1 MQVLAARARMA
12 DGDFAS
18 ARDALVRAYKLRPGW
33 AEMWLTAGELGILE
47 GLSGQAAANLD
58 RAAAAAGD
66 DPELWRRLAAANR
79 RLGRE
84 SEAAA
89 ADARAARQP

>member
-12 DGDFAS
+12 DGDFAA

-33 AEMWLTAGELGILE
+33 AETWLMAGELGILE
-47 GLSGQAAANLD
+47 GQPGEAAVNLD

-89 ADARAARQP
+89 ADARAARRP